1 MLEERKRRVGENE
14 AVFREVNEMVRPV
27 EPTLMTI
34 LCECGDGAC
43 RDHVVV
49 AQGEYAR
56 VREDAT
62 LFLIRPGHE
71 SVETESVISKSLEYW
86 IVQKLPGLPAA
97 IARATDPN
105 GS

>member
-1 MLEERKRRVGENE
+1 VLEERKRRVGENE

-27 EPTLMTI
+27 EPTWMRI
-34 LCECGDGAC
+34 LCECGDRAC

-49 AQGEYAR
+49 AQDEYSR
-56 VREDAT
+56 VREDAR

-71 SVETESVISKSLEYW
+71 SVETESVISKNLEYW
-86 IVQKLPGLPAA
+86 IVRKLPGLPAE

-105 GS
+105 GA